1 MKRATERKWFMNIVV
16 LDGYTLNPGDNPW
29 DGIEALG
36 KLTVYDGTDVD
47 EIRTR
52 AADAHVILTN
62 KVPLTAETLAVLP
75 DLGLISV
82 LATGYNIVDV
92 EAARDRNIVV
102 SNVPIYGTDAV
113 AQFVFA
119 LLLGLCHHVEHHSA
133 AVKQG
138 RWAASGN
145 FCFWD
150 SALVE
155 LVGKT
160 MGIIGMGRIGRRT
173 AQIARAFGMKVIAAD
188 IYQPEAPAHEFVWKA
203 IPALCAEADVI
214 SLHCPQTDE
223 NLGMVDA
230 QLLARMKPT
239 AFLIN
244 TSRGGLINEADL
256 ARALQ
261 QGTLAGAAC
270 DVVSQEPISA
280 ENPLLEAPN
289 TLLTPHIA
297 WATLAARKRLMN
309 TTIENIRAFHA
320 GAPINRVN

>member
-1 MKRATERKWFMNIVV
+1 MNIVV
-16 LDGYTLNPGDNPW
+16 LDGCTLNPGDNPW

-36 KLTVYDGTDVD
+36 HLTVYERTDVD
-47 EIRTR
+47 QILER
-52 AADAHVILTN
+52 ASRAEVILTN
-62 KVPLTAETLAVLP
+62 KTPLNAETLAALP
-75 DLGLISV
+75 DLRFISV

-92 EAARDRNIVV
+92 EAARERGITV

-113 AQFVFA
+113 AQFVFT
-119 LLLGLCHHVEHHSA
+119 LLLALCHHVEHHSE

-150 SALVE
+150 TPLVE

-160 MGIIGMGRIGRRT
+160 MGIVGMGRIGRRT
-173 AQIARAFGMKVIAAD
+173 AEIARAFGMKVVGAD
-188 IYQPEAPAHEFVWKA
+188 ISQPDVPGADFVWKE
-203 IPALCAEADVI
+203 IPEVFAEVDVI

-230 QLLARMKPT
+230 QLLACMKPT

-244 TSRGGLINEADL
+244 TSRGGLVNEADL
-256 ARALQ
+256 AQALHE
-261 QGTLAGAAC
+261 GRLAGAAC

-280 ENPLLEAPN
+280 ENPLLQAPN
-289 TLLTPHIA
+289 IILTPHIA

-309 TTIENIRAFHA
+309 ATIENIRAFQA
-320 GAPINRVN
+320 GSPINRVN